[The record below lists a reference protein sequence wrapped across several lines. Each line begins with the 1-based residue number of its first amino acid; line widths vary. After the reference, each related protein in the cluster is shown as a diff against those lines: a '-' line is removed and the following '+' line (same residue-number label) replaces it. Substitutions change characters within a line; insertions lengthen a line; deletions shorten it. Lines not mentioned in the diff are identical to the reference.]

1 MPMVDLVGQSYE
13 LDQTSLS
20 PQRTINFYI
29 EQYGDEDKDTKT
41 PKALVPTPGATK
53 VGDIT
58 DDPLNTCRGLYL
70 SSSGPQSSNR
80 APRLYGVWGNDVYR
94 FDENYQQSYL
104 IGTVS
109 DNGDPVSMIDNG
121 FDFVLV
127 DGEQMY
133 KYALDLDDGESGWS
147 TVDMPYVPGSSTEKI
162 KPTHVAFLGQRL
174 IVNNRY
180 GNTWHF
186 SKLGLTEFDTEGN
199 LDFYSAEQSS
209 DPILAL
215 RSVNGAL
222 WLFGNRS
229 YEIWRTSDNQD
240 DPYSYVG
247 GSSSQIGIKAP
258 KSLATVN
265 DMVFWLGASDVG
277 VDAVWMGT
285 GNTAV
290 RVSTMGIEGQIVK
303 LSQREQAIAWCYAS
317 DGNIFYLL
325 SFPYANRTFVYEHT
339 TKTWHE
345 RLYRDLA
352 SAQWK
357 VYPYQYGC
365 YANNRIY
372 CGTLYDSSICYL
384 NKDKYTEWNGSQIVR
399 QRISPIYYN
408 ELNNITMK
416 EIMVDGQVGATELLT
431 GQGYDPQIMLEI
443 SKDGGNS
450 YGNIKSK
457 SIGQQGN
464 YRKAVRWNAQGIGRN
479 LVLRFTISDPVP
491 YTIYQARLDFEPC
504 SRT

>member
-29 EQYGDEDKDTKT
+29 ENYGDEDKDTKT
-41 PKALVPTPGATK
+41 PKALVPIPGATL
-53 VGDIT
+53 VGNIT
-58 DDPLNTCRGLYL
+58 EDPLNTCRGLYL
-70 SSSGPQSSNR
+70 SSSGPLPTR
-80 APRLYGVWGNDVYR
+80 APRLYGVWGNNVYR
-94 FDENYQQSYL
+94 FNDSYTESFL

-133 KYALDLDDGESGWS
+133 KCPLDMNDGDYNWE
-147 TVDMPYVPGSSTEKI
+147 TVEMPYIPGSTTEKV

-174 IVNNRY
+174 IVNNQF
-180 GNTWHF
+180 GNTWAF
-186 SKLGLTEFDTEGN
+186 SKLGLTEFDVDGG
-199 LDFYSAEQSS
+199 LDFYSAESSS

-215 RSVNGAL
+215 KSVNGAL

-240 DPYSYVG
+240 DPYSFVG

-285 GNTAV
+285 GNSAV
-290 RVSTMGIEGQIVK
+290 RVSTMGVEGQIVK
-303 LSQREQAIAWCYAS
+303 CSQREQAIGWCYAA

-325 SFPYANRTFVYEHT
+325 SFPYSNRTFVYEHS
-339 TKTWHE
+339 TKTWCE
-345 RLYRDLA
+345 RLARDLA
-352 SAQWK
+352 SATWK
-357 VYPYQYGC
+357 VYPYQWGC

-372 CGTLYDSSICYL
+372 CGTINGSALVYL
-384 NKDKYTEWNGSQIVR
+384 DKDKYTEWDGSQIVR

-416 EIMVDGQVGATELLT
+416 EITVDGLVGTTPRLT
-431 GQGYDPQIMLEI
+431 GLGYDPQLMLEI

-450 YGNIKSK
+450 YGNIKEK
-457 SIGQQGN
+457 SLGQQGN
-464 YRKAVRWNAQGIGRN
+464 YRKVVRWNAQGIGRN
-479 LVLRFTISDPVP
+479 IVLRFTISDPIP